1 MSLNV
6 FFKPFNDLVNS
17 VKSCING
24 SPPVTTTISDEL
36 SVHNLTNWFISNL
49 GKLSFG
55 QLFFHHTNDNQYHN
69 QLT

>member
-1 MSLNV
+1 MA
-6 FFKPFNDLVNS
+6 
-17 VKSCING
+17 
-24 SPPVTTTISDEL
+24 PPVTTTISDEL

-55 QLFFHHTNDNQYHN
+55 QLFHRTNDNQYHN